1 MTWVV
6 DKTALAPLRE
16 ELVASARAD
25 AEQVVAQARARAD
38 LHIAAARTAA
48 AARVA
53 EARARAEADTASALA
68 GEAARVRQQ
77 CRALLLAAR
86 RAVYDELRRRTHEEV
101 RSLRE
106 EPAYAGLR
114 SAVENTGIARL
125 GSGAVSRDSGDGGCI
140 VEAPGMRIEASLD
153 ALADWALETVSSE
166 FSGRMP

>member
-1 MTWVV
+1 MTWVI
-6 DKTALAPLRE
+6 DNAALAPLRAA
-16 ELVASARAD
+16 LVANARAD
-25 AEQVVAQARARAD
+25 ADRVVTAARVRAD
-38 LHIAAARTAA
+38 QHVAAALTAA

-77 CRALLLAAR
+77 GRALLLAAR
-86 RAVYDELRRRTHEEV
+86 RAVYDELRRRTHEAV
-101 RSLRE
+101 RSLRD

-125 GSGAVSRDSGDGGCI
+125 GSGAISRESRDGGCI
-140 VEAPGMRIEASLD
+140 VEAPGMRIEATLD
-153 ALADWALETVSSE
+153 ALADWALETVSTE